1 MLRRCGFRLCQVK
14 APATVVTHQVLNQA
28 TILEDFNLYASN
40 RRMQECVAKYHGE
53 GAAGVEKDTSTL
65 LAYGAYCGSAD
76 AMNDAYLANSNL
88 PVFTPFDRQG
98 RRIDSVTFHESYH
111 RLMASGMQNGIPSL
125 AYQRPK
131 GKGQIPRCALNYM
144 HYQLEQGTSCPL
156 TMTYAGVPVLQQSN
170 ENGFFDD
177 WIAKLTTPE
186 YDSRDIHIS
195 LKRAAMCGMSMTEK
209 QGGSDVRSNT
219 TTATPLSSSG
229 SESQPGAA
237 FVLRGHKWFTSA
249 PMCDAF
255 LTLAQTKEGIS
266 CFLVPRWISPTE
278 RNLGLRFQRLK
289 NKLGDRSNASSEVEY
304 HDAVGFLLGKLGRGV
319 PTIIEMVNYT
329 RLDCL
334 LGSSALVQAALFQ
347 AVNHV
352 STRSAF
358 GGVLVQ
364 KPLMRN
370 VLCDLALEAE
380 ANTALAMRVAHCF
393 DCGKE
398 REVFRRIAV
407 AIGKYFVCK
416 RAPSLVYEALE
427 CMGGNG
433 YVEDFPMARFYR
445 QSPLNAIWEGSGNV
459 IVLDVFRAVS
469 KDPSTVAAIIQEVR
483 STEHPV
489 LIATLNDVLS
499 LMRGGDQDAV
509 ESQGRVVVETLA
521 TLLQAAALFHSNKSI
536 GFEEFVASRFPKS
549 DNGAARRSRLV
560 GTLPYECISKELIE
574 RHVPVK

>member
-1 MLRRCGFRLCQVK
+1 MLRRSIAHLCHVK
-14 APATVVTHQVLNQA
+14 PPATIVTHEVLNQA
-28 TILEDFNLYASN
+28 TILEDFNLYTSN

-53 GAAGVEKDTSTL
+53 GAAGVERDTGL
-65 LAYGAYCGSAD
+65 LTQYGAYCGSAD
-76 AMNDAYLANSNL
+76 AMNDAYLANHNP

-111 RLMASGMQNGIPSL
+111 RVIGSGMRNSIPSL
-125 AYQRPK
+125 AYQRPA
-131 GKGQIPRCALNYM
+131 GKGQVPRCALNYM

-156 TMTYAGVPVLQQSN
+156 TMTYAGVPVLKQSN
-170 ENGFFDD
+170 DNGFFNE
-177 WIAKLTTPE
+177 WITKLTTPE
-186 YDSRDIHIS
+186 YDARDIHVS
-195 LKRAAMCGMSMTEK
+195 LKKSAMCGMSMTEK

-219 TTATPLSSSG
+219 TVATPLASSG
-229 SESQPGAA
+229 ATDAPGSP
-237 FVLRGHKWFTSA
+237 FSLRGHKWFTSA

-266 CFLVPRWISPTE
+266 CFLVPRWVSPTE
-278 RNLGLRFQRLK
+278 RNTGLRFQRLK

-304 HDAVGFLLGKLGRGV
+304 HDAVGFLVGKLGRGV

-364 KPLMRN
+364 KPLMQN

-407 AIGKYFVCK
+407 AIGKYYVCK

-433 YVEDFPMARFYR
+433 YVEDFPMARYFR

-469 KDPSTVAAIIQEVR
+469 KDPNTVAAIVQEVR

-489 LIATLNDVLS
+489 LISAMNDAMN
-499 LMRGGDQDAV
+499 LMRGGDQHAI

-521 TLLQAAALFHSNKSI
+521 MLLQASALFHSNKTI
-536 GFEEFVASRFPKS
+536 GFEEFVASRF
-549 DNGAARRSRLV
+549 NANRRARLV
-560 GTLPYECISKELIE
+560 GTLPYECLSQELIA
-574 RHVPVK
+574 RHVPVKN